1 VTCSIRRWPAS
12 REVSG
17 PPFFNLH
24 KYSRE
29 IGLHIALPFL
39 ILPSFLQ
46 FLRSFICTSSSL
58 SSLPVFSRLSDETR
72 STDEN
77 ADRIR
82 PAAQP
87 QNENHNRCSAYST
100 SPAFLRFR
108 SYSCPYRPPSDVP
121 TIFSLRIENQG
132 EGPRWRGES
141 HHINMASSITRASSF
156 LPALALPSSLG
167 LDVLRRRRLGRS
179 IPPERV
185 ATRYSAGRHGKAGPA
200 SGDGERVVGVTGC
213 GGVEASG
220 DRR

>member
-1 VTCSIRRWPAS
+1 M
-12 REVSG
+12 
-17 PPFFNLH
+17 
-24 KYSRE
+24 
-29 IGLHIALPFL
+29 
-39 ILPSFLQ
+39 PSFLQ

-58 SSLPVFSRLSDETR
+58 SSLPVLSRLSDETR

-121 TIFSLRIENQG
+121 TIFSLRVENQG

-141 HHINMASSITRASSF
+141 HHINMASSINTCVLFLTCISASVLSRTGCSPAPAIRPIYTPGASSNK
-156 LPALALPSSLG
+156 
-167 LDVLRRRRLGRS
+167 VLCRTAR
-179 IPPERV
+179 
-185 ATRYSAGRHGKAGPA
+185 
-200 SGDGERVVGVTGC
+200 
-213 GGVEASG
+213 
-220 DRR
+220 